1 MPEPELP
8 WAGPPKA
15 HLRWPAMLF
24 GVFGI
29 SVGILIVAIGLY
41 ALLDYSAENTPVVFE
56 SPDRPHPEAFVR
68 SSTGERRQERYL
80 SEPESERPRVVT
92 PTPLPVSSTNASNT
106 SSSSAADEARQ
117 HAKSRQRTLVAKGNE
132 VLRLLDECDQ
142 EVKLWTESV
151 QPLLENETGKRIAG
165 DESLVRQFRVVYRR
179 DRPSA
184 QLASELRT
192 SLTDLMA
199 PMQAALKDDQ
209 DVRLP
214 REELSDEI
222 SKLYVE
228 AKTLRDSLREPRKQI
243 DSIADV
249 AKSLPPQA
257 KSLRQAMTDSQNA
270 ERLAETRRMEQ
281 ETTRATREA
290 AERLAVAEAKRI
302 EDEANAAI
310 AKQQAEAE
318 HARLV
323 AKAKTPEVRRLL
335 TPFISK
341 GYMQYRGG
349 FVRDANE
356 GPMSYKGIL
365 DSGALNQTTI
375 GLTRLNTLAADPRGL
390 AIGNDR
396 PGLWNYVGYPEGWSK
411 SDQDHMRKV
420 QDLLRELG
428 PTLVELEMLAP

>member
-1 MPEPELP
+1 MPEPELR

-29 SVGILIVAIGLY
+29 SVAILIVAIGFY
-41 ALLDYSAENTPVVFE
+41 ALLDYSAENTPVAFE

-68 SSTGERRQERYL
+68 SSTGERPRERFL
-80 SEPESERPRVVT
+80 SEPEPETPRVVT
-92 PTPLPVSSTNASNT
+92 PAPLPGDSTNSSTA
-106 SSSSAADEARQ
+106 SAADEARL
-117 HAKSRQRTLVAKGNE
+117 HAKSRQRTFVAKGNE

-142 EVKLWTESV
+142 EIKLWTESV
-151 QPLLENETGKRIAG
+151 QPLLENELGKRIAG
-165 DESLVRQFRVVYRR
+165 DESLVRQFRVVYGR

-184 QLASELRT
+184 QLVSELRT

-199 PMQAALKDDQ
+199 PMKAALQDDQ

-214 REELSDEI
+214 RDELSDEI

-228 AKTLRDSLREPRKQI
+228 AKTLRDSLREPREQI

-249 AKSLPPQA
+249 AKTLSPQA

-270 ERLAETRRMEQ
+270 ERLAESQRMEQ
-281 ETTRATREA
+281 ETTRAKREA
-290 AERLAVAEAKRI
+290 AERLAAAEAKRI
-302 EDEANAAI
+302 EDEANATI
-310 AKQQAEAE
+310 AKQKAEVE

-375 GLTRLNTLAADPRGL
+375 GLTRLNTLAADPRGM